1 VIEDALREL
10 GVKRL
15 LLAIHD
21 ISFPSDPDE
30 DIGRGAPTT
39 RAAARLLAY
48 ARSLGFTGI
57 QLGPQGQTEPGNPS
71 PYDST
76 IFARHLATIA
86 IASFRAGGP
95 YAGLVEPS
103 VLDALITS
111 GPTNH
116 RHADAASRRLVAAIA
131 DESVQDPARARRS
144 ERWMRGD
151 WRDRMHAFLG
161 NRQHVPW
168 LWRTVAS
175 DAPSDARAL
184 FGLGQFLA
192 HEEHARLR
200 SIASEL
206 GLKLYGDL
214 QVGYAREDAVAHA
227 RAFLRDFRMGAPPS
241 RTNPDGQAWGYPVLD
256 PDRFGRDGEARTL
269 FEARIDKALSEYDAI
284 RIDHPHGLVCPWVYR
299 ADAADPHVAVREGAR
314 LFESPDL
321 PELAAYAIARADQID
336 HTKPRYHDEWVTSLD
351 DDQVTRYA
359 RLFEI
364 IAQAAARH
372 GREMADQSCEVLSTM
387 PYPLRRVL
395 ERYGLGR
402 WRVLQKAD
410 LGNPND
416 VYRVEQVKPHD
427 WVMLGNHDTQ
437 PIFAVIRS
445 WSAAQRDA
453 WVRHV
458 ATHLHIAP
466 DARFARDGYLAT
478 AMLAMLFASPAEN
491 VSIFWADL
499 FGETGRFNAPG
510 TVSDANWCL
519 RLPADF
525 ERLHSERLGQDA
537 ALDLPLAVSL
547 ALDSRRAS
555 KA

>member
-76 IFARHLATIA
+76 IFARHLATIS

-95 YAGLVEPS
+95 YAGLVES
-103 VLDALITS
+103 SLLDELVTS

-116 RHADAASRRLVAAIA
+116 RHADAASRKLVAAVA
-131 DESVQDPARARRS
+131 AAARSVDIGTRDATVVDLATRVAMFAAANPWLARQLTA
-144 ERWMRGD
+144 EPDLG
-151 WRDRMHAFLG
+151 HPGHYFLG
-161 NRQHVPW
+161 QM
-168 LWRTVAS
+168 
-175 DAPSDARAL
+175 
-184 FGLGQFLA
+184 LA
-192 HEEHARLR
+192 HEEHAHLR
-200 SIASEL
+200 QVAAGL

-214 QVGYAREDAVAHA
+214 QVGYAREDAIIYAN
-227 RAFLRDFRMGAPPS
+227 AFLRSYRMGAPPS

-336 HTKPRYHDEWVTSLD
+336 HARPRYHDEWVTNLD
-351 DDQVTRYA
+351 DEQVTRYA

-437 PIFAVIRS
+437 PIFAVIAS
-445 WSAAQRDA
+445 WSPAQRDA

-458 ATHLHIAP
+458 AAKLCIEP
-466 DARFARDGYLAT
+466 DARFARDGFLAT

-510 TVSDANWCL
+510 TVTDANWCL

-537 ALDLPLAVSL
+537 ALDLPLAVAL